1 MSAVKQSHQ
10 QIGPAIQ
17 QTGLP
22 PITVGRYLHGDE
34 TRFLPFSAQELERA
48 ADAYGRRIGTFHFR
62 TGEHVLQTAL
72 YDESAQ
78 FLAFERE
85 LSRFG
90 LVLCPGD
97 ASLFDAARSESIVR
111 RFGVTA
117 VMGVNGA
124 LLDGLVALGHDP
136 AQVPAGPVV
145 WARPDAYERLKG
157 IDGIRLYRWMEIG
170 PAVAVECAAGAGA
183 HIDAVEWKVEQENGE
198 IVLSSRLH
206 RCVTFDRYRTGI
218 SAKVDHTACSCG
230 SADPR
235 VVL

>member
-1 MSAVKQSHQ
+1 MSAVNQSF
-10 QIGPAIQ
+10 Q
-17 QTGLP
+17 QTDLP
-22 PITVGRYLHGDE
+22 PLTVGRYLSGDE
-34 TRFLPFSAQELERA
+34 VRFLPFSMQELERA
-48 ADAYGRRIGTFHFR
+48 AEAYGRRIGTFHFR
-62 TGEHVLQTAL
+62 TGDHVLQTAL
-72 YDESAQ
+72 YDESVH
-78 FLAFERE
+78 LLPFERA
-85 LSRFG
+85 LSHFG
-90 LVLCPGD
+90 LVLCPAD

-117 VMGVNGA
+117 VMGVNGP
-124 LLDGLVALGHDP
+124 LLDGLAALGHDP
-136 AQVPAGPVV
+136 AQVLAGPVV

-157 IDGIRLYRWMEIG
+157 SDGIRLYRWMEIG

-218 SAKVDHTACSCG
+218 SAEVDHTACSCG